1 MEKEKYIKEK
11 NRAMSNPEAAHASLF
26 REIHSNVDSSPPFR
40 PRQDQEGRGTPRC
53 AGAGAGAIANCRQGQ
68 VPPERGSERTAQHN
82 VSQRAPRSWQINKR
96 AKINKNGGGH
106 MQHARPTDTAPR
118 EISAHTHT
126 HTHTHIPP
134 THEKWGWGHCS
145 SAILQYCNTAIPNS
159 SRTLHCT
166 VLAVVRCGAVY
177 RSFSCVC
184 GGAQI
189 EPRGSRGGERREAR
203 GERREG
209 AR

>member
-1 MEKEKYIKEK
+1 
-11 NRAMSNPEAAHASLF
+11 
-26 REIHSNVDSSPPFR
+26 
-40 PRQDQEGRGTPRC
+40 
-53 AGAGAGAIANCRQGQ
+53 
-68 VPPERGSERTAQHN
+68 
-82 VSQRAPRSWQINKR
+82 
-96 AKINKNGGGH
+96 

-118 EISAHTHT
+118 EISAHT

-203 GERREG
+203 GERGRDKQATIERCCTDNSGRDTAQTIAGEGEGYCTDNNGGRERDI
-209 AR
+209 AQR